1 MASATIKK
9 LIIVYFENHTK
20 NQVSNL
26 RTTFIFFFIKSY
38 LLGQKLKLFSVYHF
52 KTLII
57 YSM

>member
-26 RTTFIFFFIKSY
+26 RTTFILFFIKSY
-38 LLGQKLKLFSVYHF
+38 LLGQKLKLFLVYHF